1 MIESE
6 KAHLSPLRSRYHA
19 RIEDAALI
27 LRAGGLVAMPTE
39 TVYGLAANALD
50 EQAVARVFEV
60 KGRPKFDPLIVHVHS
75 LEQLPGL
82 VEDIPTLA
90 LRLSM
95 EFWPGPL
102 TMVLPKTSRIPD
114 LVTAGEPTVAVRIP
128 AHRMARELLKKADV
142 PLAAPSA
149 NPFGRISPTTAAHVR
164 DQLGDRVDMIL
175 NGGPC
180 RIGVESTVI
189 DCSGGTVRILRPG
202 GITFEQIQ
210 RVWGSVEFGH
220 TPNPNGPQ
228 TSPGMLAQH
237 YAPRTPLSLLEAGMP
252 CIAPG
257 ERLGL
262 LAYVLE
268 PGEGF
273 ASVETLSPTG
283 DLREA
288 AANLFAAMRRLD
300 AAGLSRII
308 ARPVPERDLGRAIN
322 DRLRRAAAGFGP
334 CDVELLPR

>member
-1 MIESE
+1 MIAFDN
-6 KAHLSPLRSRYHA
+6 AHLSPLRSRYHA

-75 LEQLPGL
+75 LDQLL
-82 VEDIPTLA
+82 DFVTEIPALA
-90 LRLSM
+90 RKLAA

-102 TMVLPKTSRIPD
+102 TMVLPKSALIPD
-114 LVTAGEPTVAVRIP
+114 LVTAGAPTVAVRIP
-128 AHRMARELLKKADV
+128 DHKLARELLKKADL

-164 DQLGDRVDMIL
+164 DQLGDKVDMVL

-180 RIGVESTVI
+180 RVGVESTVI
-189 DCSGGTVRILRPG
+189 DCSGEIVRILRPG
-202 GITFEQIQ
+202 GVTAEEIE
-210 RVWGSVEFGH
+210 RVVGKVEFGQ
-220 TPNPNGPQ
+220 TPDPHGPQ
-228 TSPGMLAQH
+228 ASPGLLAQH
-237 YAPRTPLSLLEAGMP
+237 YAPRTPLSLLEAGLP
-252 CIAPG
+252 STSPG

-262 LAYVLE
+262 LAFVLE
-268 PGEGF
+268 PGDGF
-273 ASVETLSPTG
+273 ACTETLSPVG

-322 DRLRRAAAGFGP
+322 DRLRRAAAGSQP
-334 CDVELLPR
+334 E